1 MAASLSTKD
10 SLAHEPDLA
19 ALIRRVAA
27 GEETALAELYDR
39 TSSLVHAVARRVLMD
54 QSAAEEITIDVY
66 TQVWR
71 QAANYDESR
80 GSVVSWLS
88 TLARSRAID
97 RLRSTATHRQRS
109 EALNEVIELVDPNHS
124 PEELSS
130 LSERR
135 RIVQRAM
142 SEITEEQ
149 REAIEVA
156 FFQGLTHSEVANKL
170 GQPLGTIKTRIR
182 TGMLRLR
189 ELLAPLEEGTG

>member
-71 QAANYDESR
+71 QVANYDESR

-109 EALNEVIELVDPNHS
+109 EALDEVIELVDPNHS